1 MRLTDKVVL
10 ITGAGSGLG
19 RESAL
24 LFAEQGAQV
33 VVTDVSPSRTEATAA
48 LVGERGGEAFG
59 IPVDVSDESAVEAGV
74 QAAVHRFGRLDVLFA
89 NAAISEPGLGQT
101 QFEEV
106 SLEDWN
112 RVLAVNLT
120 GIFLPSKYAVRAM
133 KPRKQGTI
141 VITSS
146 AGALAAYPG
155 WFAYGASKG
164 GINSLV
170 RHMAWALGSYGI
182 RVNALCP
189 THGMSPNLLLPLD
202 APVVGQ
208 SYEEVAG
215 PWDPAVSP
223 IPFKAKRP
231 PSLRDNANVA
241 LFLASDESMYMSG
254 VCLPSCDGGTL
265 GRVAIEFETGWET
278 HVTST
283 VSQAEAA
290 AGVS

>member
-1 MRLTDKVVL
+1 MRLAGKVVL

-19 RESAL
+19 RESAV
-24 LFAEQGAQV
+24 LFAEQGAQLV
-33 VVTDVSPSRTEATAA
+33 LTDVSPSRTEATAA
-48 LVGERGGEAFG
+48 LVTGSGGEAIG
-59 IPVDVSDESAVEAGV
+59 VAMDVSDEKAVEAGV
-74 QAAVHRFGRLDVLFA
+74 QAAVDRFGRLDVLFA
-89 NAAISEPGLGQT
+89 NAAIAEPGLGQT
-101 QFEEV
+101 PFEDV
-106 SLEDWN
+106 TVADWN

-133 KPRKQGTI
+133 KPQRQGTI
-141 VITSS
+141 VVTSS
-146 AGALAAYPG
+146 AGALSAYPG

-189 THGMSPNLLLPLD
+189 THGMSPNLLLEPD

-215 PWDPAVSP
+215 PWDPAASP
-223 IPFKAKRP
+223 IPFKAARP
-231 PSLRDNANVA
+231 PGLRDNANVA

-265 GRVAIEFETGWET
+265 SRVAIEFETGWET

-283 VSQAEAA
+283 VTRAEAA
-290 AGVS
+290 AGMS

>member
-1 MRLTDKVVL
+1 M
-10 ITGAGSGLG
+10 
-19 RESAL
+19 
-24 LFAEQGAQV
+24 
-33 VVTDVSPSRTEATAA
+33 
-48 LVGERGGEAFG
+48 
-59 IPVDVSDESAVEAGV
+59 
-74 QAAVHRFGRLDVLFA
+74 
-89 NAAISEPGLGQT
+89 
-101 QFEEV
+101 
-106 SLEDWN
+106 
-112 RVLAVNLT
+112 LAVNLT

-189 THGMSPNLLLPLD
+189 THGMSPNLLLPPD

-223 IPFKAKRP
+223 IPFKASAAAEPARQRQRRP
-231 PSLRDNANVA
+231 VPR
-241 LFLASDESMYMSG
+241 F
-254 VCLPSCDGGTL
+254 
-265 GRVAIEFETGWET
+265 GRVDV
-278 HVTST
+278 HVRRLPAELRRWHA
-283 VSQAEAA
+283 VSRSHRIRDRLGDAGDEHGLAGRSGGRRLVKAA
-290 AGVS
+290 PFTYHAPDIGGRSRRRLR

>member
-1 MRLTDKVVL
+1 M
-10 ITGAGSGLG
+10 
-19 RESAL
+19 
-24 LFAEQGAQV
+24 
-33 VVTDVSPSRTEATAA
+33 
-48 LVGERGGEAFG
+48 
-59 IPVDVSDESAVEAGV
+59 DVSDESAVEAACKG
-74 QAAVHRFGRLDVLFA
+74 AVDRFGRLDVLFRQRGHLRA
-89 NAAISEPGLGQT
+89 GVGQT
-101 QFEEV
+101 PFEDV

-189 THGMSPNLLLPLD
+189 THGMSPNLLLPPE

-215 PWDPAVSP
+215 PWDPAASP
-223 IPFKAKRP
+223 IPFKAPRP

-278 HVTST
+278 QVTGT

-290 AGVS
+290 AGMS

>member
-1 MRLTDKVVL
+1 MRLTGKVVL

-48 LVGERGGEAFG
+48 LVSERGGDAIG
-59 IPVDVSDESAVEAGV
+59 IPMDVSNESAVEAGV
-74 QAAVHRFGRLDVLFA
+74 QGAVDRFGRLDVLFA

-101 QFEEV
+101 PFEDV

-133 KPRKQGTI
+133 KPRQQGTI

-189 THGMSPNLLLPLD
+189 THGMSPNLLLPPE

-215 PWDPAVSP
+215 PWDPAASP
-223 IPFKAKRP
+223 IPFKAPRP

-278 HVTST
+278 QVTGT

-290 AGVS
+290 AGMS

>member
-1 MRLTDKVVL
+1 MRLAGKVIL

-33 VVTDVSPSRTEATAA
+33 VVTDISPSRAEATTA
-48 LVGERGGEAFG
+48 LVIERGGEALG
-59 IPVDVSDESAVEAGV
+59 VPMDVSDETAVEAGV
-74 QAAVHRFGRLDVLFA
+74 QSAVDRFGRLDVLFA
-89 NAAISEPGLGQT
+89 NAAICEPGLGQKP
-101 QFEEV
+101 FEDV

-133 KPRKQGTI
+133 KPRKEGTI

-189 THGMSPNLLLPLD
+189 THGMSPNLLLPPD
-202 APVVGQ
+202 APVVGR

-215 PWDPAVSP
+215 TWDPAVSP
-223 IPFKAKRP
+223 IPFKAARP

-278 HVTST
+278 QVTST
-283 VSQAEAA
+283 ITQAEVA